1 MGQQIISGPTEAP
14 GAVPPVAWP
23 HVLTGPGTVCS
34 APPGGGVITGPGP
47 ICLAGGGA
55 GEGDRDP
62 GAPPSIH
69 RPLGSGQMSSFFL
82 IS

>member
-23 HVLTGPGTVCS
+23 HVLAGPGTVCS

-47 ICLAGGGA
+47 IGLAGGGA
-55 GEGDRDP
+55 GERDRHP

>member
-14 GAVPPVAWP
+14 GAVSSVARP
-23 HVLTGPGTVCS
+23 HVLAAPGTVCS

-55 GEGDRDP
+55 GVGDGHP

-69 RPLGSGQMSSFFL
+69 RPLGSG
-82 IS
+82 